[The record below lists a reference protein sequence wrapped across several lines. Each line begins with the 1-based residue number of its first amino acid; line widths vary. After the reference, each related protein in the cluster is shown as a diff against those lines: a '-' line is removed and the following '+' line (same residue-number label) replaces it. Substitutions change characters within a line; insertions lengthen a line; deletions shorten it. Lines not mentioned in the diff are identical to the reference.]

1 MNQKQVANKSP
12 SIVVQKKQGVK
23 RQSIEDNQGS
33 STNSKS
39 KFWTSIFLKKTTRV
53 QLEKLKVR
61 RKCRSYDAL
70 LQKLMKDSEG
80 VKDSI

>member
-1 MNQKQVANKSP
+1 MTSLKRVVGKTP
-12 SIVVQKKQGVK
+12 SIVMQKKQGAK

-33 STNSKS
+33 SKS

-53 QLEKLKVR
+53 QLEKLKAR
-61 RKCRSYDAL
+61 RKCRSYDSL